1 MPFPVSVII
10 LAPGSSARAGLS
22 PSLFPFRGTTLLR
35 HVAETALRSQAERVV
50 VIPGSPAPA
59 TVEQLE
65 GLPVTIV
72 GEGTG
77 EGSLRELLQA
87 GLRAVPESHRAVLVM
102 QTDQPLVS
110 GELLDALLLR
120 HDADPAVT
128 VASLCGGAR
137 ALPAVFPRSAF
148 PRLMELREEESPSI
162 FLEGPEGIPTIPF
175 PGGAHRCGRIEE
187 AARLDHLTTI
197 IFDFGM
203 VISSFEVARFLRNL
217 VPYTG
222 KAMTELKNIL
232 NVVRDI
238 VIEYETGLMTTDDF
252 ITRIFHAT
260 NLPLT
265 RDQFRLAYNDIFS
278 PITSTHDLIRRLKP
292 QYRLGLLSNTS
303 ELHFEH
309 AIRTTPVFPLFD
321 AVTLSY
327 EVKALKPS
335 RNIYDDMLTKLRAE
349 PHECVYI
356 DDIAENTAAAAWFG
370 MHPIQYVN
378 HEQLLRDLRRVG
390 IFV

>member
-1 MPFPVSVII
+1 MSFPVSVII
-10 LAPGSSARAGLS
+10 LAAGSSAHAGPP

-35 HVAETALRSQAERVV
+35 HAAEAALRSQAERVFV
-50 VIPGSPAPA
+50 LAGPSECEARR
-59 TVEQLE
+59 QLE
-65 GLPVTIV
+65 GLAVTIA
-72 GEGTG
+72 GEEAGG
-77 EGSLRELLQA
+77 GSARDLLQA
-87 GLRAVPESHRAVLVM
+87 GIRALPESHRSALIM
-102 QTDQPLVS
+102 EADQPLIC
-110 GELLDALLLR
+110 GEVLDALLLR
-120 HDADPAVT
+120 HDADPT
-128 VASLCGGAR
+128 TIVASLCDGTR
-137 ALPAVFPRSAF
+137 SLPALFPRSTF
-148 PRLMELREEESPSI
+148 PRLLELRENESPSS
-162 FLEGPEGIPTIPF
+162 LLDATAGIPTIAF
-175 PGGAHRCGRIEE
+175 AGGAQRCRRAEE

-222 KAMTELKNIL
+222 KAMTELKHIL

-238 VIEYETGLMTTDDF
+238 VIEYETGLMSTEDF

-265 RDQFRLAYNDIFS
+265 RDQFRTAYTDIFS

-292 QYRLGLLSNTS
+292 RYRLGLLSNTS
-303 ELHFEH
+303 ELHFQH
-309 AIRTTPVFPLFD
+309 AIRTAPVFPLFD

-335 RNIYDDMLTKLRAE
+335 RNIYDNMLTKLRAE

-356 DDIAENTAAAAWFG
+356 DDIEENAAAAAWLG
-370 MHPIQYVN
+370 MHPIQYRS
-378 HEQLLRDLRRVG
+378 HDQLVQDLRRVG
-390 IFV
+390 IAV